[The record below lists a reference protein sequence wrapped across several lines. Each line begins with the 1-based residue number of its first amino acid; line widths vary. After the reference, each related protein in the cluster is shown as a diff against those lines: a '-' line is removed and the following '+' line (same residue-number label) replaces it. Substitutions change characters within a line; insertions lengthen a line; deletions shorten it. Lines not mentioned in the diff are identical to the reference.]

1 MSAQTFLSLLAA
13 STGFVSALFFVLGPI
28 DFKIKDIVSIASSAY
43 GGFSRAFA
51 NSLAAQR
58 ADYIV
63 GALLLVLT
71 FSLQIAAN
79 LIPISL
85 QAGTFLSFDNG
96 IYAIVFLTCALLL
109 IALAFRAVLAKST
122 RKKIQLE
129 LEARNIVLPRPK
141 DGLR

>member
-13 STGFVSALFFVLGPI
+13 SIGFLSALFFILGPI
-28 DFKIKDIVSIASSAY
+28 DLKIKDIISIASSAY

-58 ADYIV
+58 ADYII

-79 LIPISL
+79 LIPASL
-85 QAGTFLSFDNG
+85 QAGIFLSFDNG
-96 IYAIVFLTCALLL
+96 IYVIVLLTCALLL
-109 IALAFRAVLAKST
+109 IALAFRAAFAKST
-122 RKKIQLE
+122 RKRIRQE
-129 LEARNIVLPRPK
+129 LEARNIAIP
-141 DGLR
+141 